1 MVKDLKYFKTY
12 VPHSRIISYVP
23 TSSVKYIL
31 VQLNNDGRRGQWL
44 AKIQEFDLEVKP
56 TKLVKGQG
64 LEKLLVELNF
74 IALGINHL
82 ESHGYIPDIGELD
95 DQTPTI
101 HIKDKLSS
109 SDWYHDIISYLLTL
123 QCSSDMTPS
132 KTRMLKLHELN
143 TILLKINCIRNIL

>member
-56 TKLVKGQG
+56 TTLVKGQG
-64 LEKLLVELNF
+64 LEKLLLESNF
-74 IALGINHL
+74 RALGINHI

-95 DQTPTI
+95 DQTSTI
-101 HIKDKLSS
+101 QIEDKFSTS
-109 SDWYHDIISYLLTL
+109 NWYRDIVSYLLTR
-123 QCSSDMTPS
+123 QCSSDMNPS
-132 KTRMLKLHELN
+132 K
-143 TILLKINCIRNIL
+143 